1 MTRTDPAKRERAALD
16 VLELLPVPLGAR
28 PDVLRSRHR
37 ALVVYSSWTASRTVD
52 ASTPEGAAAPE
63 KAAAPNVVDVAKSAV
78 GIWSLVRAL
87 LVAIAVLVGYQ
98 ITRDYDP
105 YWVAIV
111 VLVVFLPE
119 TDKATFKAF
128 QRGTGTLAGALAGT
142 ALLAVTTSEPV
153 ILVAMLVAAF
163 FTVVFYSANYT
174 IYAFFLTA
182 VIVFYEWFATGEQ
195 VSAGG
200 QRLLAAV
207 IGVALA
213 IVGIGLMTRLRA
225 AQTHLAD

>member
-16 VLELLPVPLGAR
+16 VLELLPYRWALG
-28 PDVLRSRHR
+28 PTS
-37 ALVVYSSWTASRTVD
+37 
-52 ASTPEGAAAPE
+52 
-63 KAAAPNVVDVAKSAV
+63 
-78 GIWSLVRAL
+78 
-87 LVAIAVLVGYQ
+87 
-98 ITRDYDP
+98 YDP
-105 YWVAIV
+105 GIGRWSYTARGPHPGRGKM
-111 VLVVFLPE
+111 PE

-195 VSAGG
+195 VGAGG